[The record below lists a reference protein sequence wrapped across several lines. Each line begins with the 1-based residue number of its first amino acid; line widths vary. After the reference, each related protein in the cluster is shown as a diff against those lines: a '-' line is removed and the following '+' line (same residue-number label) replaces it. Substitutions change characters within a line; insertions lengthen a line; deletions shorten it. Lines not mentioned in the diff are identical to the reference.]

1 MASRREEDDRPAFQV
16 SARTIL
22 QLGGELISSD
32 GIAFY
37 ELIKN
42 AVDAG
47 SKKVFV
53 EVVMRPPL
61 ETVHEATGLL
71 NRPASSKSGRGKAI
85 EQAKN
90 SLIKSLAPDS

>member
-1 MASRREEDDRPAFQV
+1 MAEKTGDNRNRFRV

-47 SKKVFV
+47 AKKIHV
-53 EVVMRPPL
+53 EVRMQLPL
-61 ETVHEATGLL
+61 DAIQRVRMATEQSGSL
-71 NRPASSKSGRGKAI
+71 SKNELKALK
-85 EQAKN
+85 A
-90 SLIKSLAPDS
+90 